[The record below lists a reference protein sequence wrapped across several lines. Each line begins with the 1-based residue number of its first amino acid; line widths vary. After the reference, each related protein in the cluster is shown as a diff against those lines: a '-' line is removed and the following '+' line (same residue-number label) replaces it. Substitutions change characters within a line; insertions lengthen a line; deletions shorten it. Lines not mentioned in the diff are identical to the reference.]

1 MFGHRLDA
9 AMIQLVDLAH
19 AWIPRATP
27 TRSALAEAR
36 IVSHRGERQ
45 QAQDENTFAAF
56 DPLIGSGVWG
66 LECDVRWTRDRVPM
80 VYHDADFQ
88 RLHGDPTPL
97 SALSADEVQQRYP
110 QIPRL
115 PEFVARYGPH
125 FHLMIELKAE
135 PYPAA
140 DAQTR
145 ELLQI
150 LDQGATQGFHL
161 ICLKPDFLG
170 SLPGLP
176 VARTVNVARFNS
188 RKLSAEALSNGRA
201 GLAGHYQLLT
211 NAQVRAHRAAGQHIG
226 SGYPASSNV
235 LRRELNRGVQWI
247 FSNQALAMQ
256 RELDRLRA
264 RAGLPAARNDAQ

>member
-1 MFGHRLDA
+1 MLGQRLDA
-9 AMIQLVDLAH
+9 ALIQLVDLAH

-45 QAQDENTFAAF
+45 QDRDENTFAAF
-56 DPLIGSGVWG
+56 DPLVGSGVWG
-66 LECDVRWTRDRVPM
+66 LECDLRWTRDLVPM
-80 VYHDADFQ
+80 VYHDVNFQ
-88 RLHGDPTPL
+88 RLHDDPTPL
-97 SALSADEVQQRYP
+97 AALSAAEVQQRHP

-115 PEFVARYGPH
+115 SEFVARYGKH

-145 ELLQI
+145 ELLRI
-150 LDQGATQGFHL
+150 LNLGATQGFHL
-161 ICLKPDFLG
+161 ICLNPDFLD

-176 VARTVNVARFNS
+176 VTHTVNVARFNS
-188 RKLSAEALSNGRA
+188 RQLSTDALSKGRA

-226 SGYPASSNV
+226 SGYPASSSV

-256 RELDRLRA
+256 RELDRLRI
-264 RAGLPAARNDAQ
+264 RAGLPVPNSNA

>member
-1 MFGHRLDA
+1 
-9 AMIQLVDLAH
+9 MIQLVDRAY
-19 AWIPRATP
+19 AWIPRALP
-27 TRSALAEAR
+27 NREALAQAR

-45 QAQDENTFAAF
+45 RDRDENTFAAF

-66 LECDVRWTRDRVPM
+66 LECDVRWTGDLVPM
-80 VYHDADFQ
+80 IYHDADFQ
-88 RLHGDPTPL
+88 RLHSDPTPL
-97 SALSADEVQQRYP
+97 AALSADEVQQRYP

-115 PEFVARYGPH
+115 SEFVARYGQR

-145 ELLQI
+145 ELLHI

-161 ICLKPDFLG
+161 ICLNPAFLD

-188 RKLSAEALSNGRA
+188 KQLSAEALSKGRA
-201 GLAGHYQLLT
+201 GLAGHFQLLS

-226 SGYPASSNV
+226 SGYPASSSV

-264 RAGLPAARNDAQ
+264 RAGLPVSKPNT